1 MHRRVDPAALLIAV
15 LTVGVDPLTTTG
27 PWEKINT
34 IVAVVV
40 GVVLAAFT
48 WPRTAGVQDE
58 SGQMAQ
64 VDNWVIAAQAIVYGL
79 IIAIGVGWP
88 VQLLLNPPDC
98 PAHLPNLIP
107 PACAEADRIS
117 DVATYWAL
125 GIGAL
130 AAVILF
136 FLLRKAVMRLSLDP
150 PQEPESPGR

>member
-15 LTVGVDPLTTTG
+15 LTVGVDPLTTSG

-40 GVVLAAFT
+40 GMVLGAFT
-48 WPRTAGVQDE
+48 WPRRARVQDE
-58 SGQMAQ
+58 SSQVAQ
-64 VDNWVIAAQAIVYGL
+64 DDNWVIAAQATVYGL

-88 VQLLLNPPDC
+88 VQLLLSPPDC
-98 PAHLPNLIP
+98 PMHSADVIP
-107 PACAEADRIS
+107 AACVEADRIS

-136 FLLRKAVMRLSLDP
+136 FLLRKAVMRLSRSGEELRDV
-150 PQEPESPGR
+150 